1 MASNNDPFRKTCLVP
16 YPNVDDLPPTL
27 RDKLNILPFRRNI
40 LLTIASSHGLAPHL
54 LGLIGACF
62 DGTQRGLPT
71 LDWQLIVLRTASVL
85 KAKYEWDVNIPVAE
99 VHEMP
104 PEKIDSIACPGEEIY
119 NTDHGPWTD
128 RDRILIRLVD
138 EQLATYSNEEK
149 TIKESVEMLGS
160 DMVVEVLIVIGI
172 YALLAR
178 LIKGLRIDDDPE
190 IPDLKEKIQKAIT
203 ATK

>member
-1 MASNNDPFRKTCLVP
+1 
-16 YPNVDDLPPTL
+16 
-27 RDKLNILPFRRNI
+27 
-40 LLTIASSHGLAPHL
+40 
-54 LGLIGACF
+54 
-62 DGTQRGLPT
+62 
-71 LDWQLIVLRTASVL
+71 
-85 KAKYEWDVNIPVAE
+85 
-99 VHEMP
+99 MP